1 MISSWLGA
9 TMALAMMTGVAL
21 AQNSP
26 SSTTSTQSTTSAP
39 APLLG
44 AISVSVT
51 QRTTD
56 SDGVVT
62 ERTQT
67 STSGSTDSPSG
78 DSAPTWKTTET
89 TTVR

>member
-39 APLLG
+39 VLG
-44 AISVSVT
+44 ATSVSVT

-56 SDGVVT
+56 SDGAVT
-62 ERTQT
+62 ELTQT
-67 STSGSTDSPSG
+67 STSDSTDSPSG
-78 DSAPTWKTTET
+78 GSPTVRKTTET